1 MKLFCALLA
10 GAMLVAAPAMAETVQ
25 VKLSELSPKAQT
37 GGQIFIQNCAKC
49 HGMVGGGTDKGPPLI
64 HRIYE
69 PDHHADFAFF
79 RAVQYGAKAHHWRFG
94 NMPAQPQVNEADVK
108 LIIKFVRE
116 VQRANG
122 ID

>member
-1 MKLFCALLA
+1 MLL
-10 GAMLVAAPAMAETVQ
+10 AAPAMAETVQ
-25 VKLSELSPKAQT
+25 VKLPELSPEAQT
-37 GGQIFIQNCAKC
+37 GVQIFMQNCAKC
-49 HGMVGGGTDKGPPLI
+49 HGMVGGGTGKGPPLI

-69 PDHHADFAFF
+69 PNHHADFAFF
-79 RAVQYGAKAHHWRFG
+79 RAVQYGAKSHHWPYG
-94 NMPAQPQVNEADVK
+94 NMPAQPQVSEAEVK